1 MSEINASESALLDF
15 FQSHK
20 EVEFSHAELE
30 YGVSAKSWFLDQGL
44 EFPKNIG
51 RTARGLVQKGY
62 LSRRARGMFVFDPS
76 VSQDDQILLQSRSRL
91 ESELRS
97 LIRLCDRLVGTAAD
111 PQVASSNERAAV
123 IEVMGKVVDLAR
135 KAFPKVLD

>member
-1 MSEINASESALLDF
+1 MSEINASESALLEF

-20 EVEFSHAELE
+20 NVEFSHAELE

-62 LSRRARGMFVFDPS
+62 LSRKARGMFVYDPS
-76 VSQDDQILLQSRSRL
+76 VSQEDQILLQSRSRL

-97 LIRLCDRLVGTAAD
+97 LVRLCDRLVGTAAD

-123 IEVMGKVVDLAR
+123 IEVMGKVVDLVR

>member
-1 MSEINASESALLDF
+1 MSEVNASESALLDF
-15 FQSHK
+15 FQSNK
-20 EVEFSHAELE
+20 NVEFSHAELE

-51 RTARGLVQKGY
+51 RTARGLVQKGH
-62 LSRRARGMFVFDPS
+62 LSRRARGMFVYDPS
-76 VSQDDQILLQSRSRL
+76 VSQDEQILLQSRSRL

-111 PQVASSNERAAV
+111 PQIASSNERAAV

-135 KAFPKVLD
+135 KAFPKVLK